1 MSPLSTTTKYKIVDY
16 DFIGGECPSLG
27 TSPEPSPQLE
37 GILERAGDKTGH
49 CAEGFSI
56 EAPAIN
62 GTDYPALGHGDVDKK
77 PFRSNIG
84 AAMQMPTNNIE
95 YSMSRTSSMLI
106 STASRNQSRTR
117 DIPHLDMLNTSLAAE
132 YLESATTKTKKRR
145 KKRNNQKRN
154 NDRALHSMMDSAP
167 IPSISGDESDFSNHR
182 FPKRDISLRGSLANS
197 PFLRPTSRTSSITIG
212 ISALRQQ
219 IDTLNLAQTSS
230 CTASVRSLIESRP
243 KSSDDSRIT
252 SGYQSLAE
260 DEGLRL
266 ESYEVPFNEEFIS
279 KAIATEEMSALSSTL
294 MCINDVHRRMSAN
307 DFDVLTCLGKGSF
320 GTVHL
325 VKQKAT
331 GKLFA
336 QKMFRKASI
345 TIRKT
350 LIEQTK
356 TERAILENINRHP
369 FIVNLYYA
377 FQDHEKLYLILE
389 YAQGGE
395 LFTHLAAEH
404 MFPEETASFYMAEII
419 VALNYLHETGI
430 VYRDLKPE
438 NCLLDAEGHLLLT
451 DFGLSK
457 EVADE
462 EADKCNSILGTW
474 EYMAPEV
481 IEGKFYDKA
490 VDWWS
495 LGAVAFDLL
504 TGNPPF
510 TGNNNAKIQEKI
522 LRAKLT
528 FPYFLTP
535 DAKDLLTRLLR
546 RDPRKRLGSNMPK
559 DLQTLKTHRFFR
571 KIDWRKLESREL
583 EPPIRPVVTDP
594 ALAENFS
601 PEFTQLALSPRIDGA
616 GMAPWNTVDEP
627 VNPFGGFSFVASKSL
642 FSSEGF
648 LAMAMH
654 MEDHEQIDNEET
666 ERQLI

>member
-1 MSPLSTTTKYKIVDY
+1 MANKMYGHRSTGRGEARTCDPIGDAGLPYSSPETTPASSPLSYAVGRDARIDDPLATNAIEV
-16 DFIGGECPSLG
+16 LL
-27 TSPEPSPQLE
+27 LE
-37 GILERAGDKTGH
+37 SDASTLRPFLSEIPPTPKTMIQESST
-49 CAEGFSI
+49 C
-56 EAPAIN
+56 
-62 GTDYPALGHGDVDKK
+62 
-77 PFRSNIG
+77 
-84 AAMQMPTNNIE
+84 
-95 YSMSRTSSMLI
+95 MSRSI
-106 STASRNQSRTR
+106 SNPINIPSRGESRVRGASL
-117 DIPHLDMLNTSLAAE
+117 LDVENTGI
-132 YLESATTKTKKRR
+132 ATTGFEPASSKNKKRR
-145 KKRNNQKRN
+145 KRKIAQQENSNNVSDAR
-154 NDRALHSMMDSAP
+154 LSFAP
-167 IPSISGDESDFSNHR
+167 TPVMSGDEPEFSIHHFSKKNL
-182 FPKRDISLRGSLANS
+182 SLNTSLANS
-197 PFLRPTSRTSSITIG
+197 PFIRPLSRTSSLTNG

-219 IDTLNLAQTSS
+219 VEEIRLARTSS
-230 CTASVRSLIESRP
+230 NTGSPRSPLESRP
-243 KSSDDSRIT
+243 KSSDVSSVT
-252 SGYQSLAE
+252 SGYQSAAE
-260 DEGLRL
+260 EERL
-266 ESYEVPFNEEFIS
+266 PMDSYELTLNEDFIS
-279 KAIATEEMSALSSTL
+279 DAIEETRSSDPLSPL
-294 MCINDVHRRMSAN
+294 FNQFHRRMSAQ

-336 QKMFRKASI
+336 QKMFRKASL
-345 TIRKT
+345 TVRKT

-377 FQDHEKLYLILE
+377 FQDQEKLYLILE

-404 MFPEETASFYMAEII
+404 MFPEETAAFYMAEMI

-438 NCLLDAEGHLLLT
+438 NCLLDADGHLLLT

-457 EVADE
+457 EVAAE
-462 EADKCNSILGTW
+462 EADRCNSILGTW

-522 LRAKLT
+522 LKAKIK

-559 DLQTLKTHRFFR
+559 DLQALKTHRFFR
-571 KIDWRKLESREL
+571 KLDWRKLENREL
-583 EPPIRPVVTDP
+583 EPPIQPVVTDP

-601 PEFTQLALSPRIDGA
+601 PEFTQLALSPRADFSGVR
-616 GMAPWNTVDEP
+616 PWDDDEDP
-627 VNPFGGFSFVASKSL
+627 SNPFGGFSYVASKSL
-642 FSSEGF
+642 FRNEGF
-648 LAMAMH
+648 LSMAMQL
-654 MEDHEQIDNEET
+654 EEEQADMMM
-666 ERQLI
+666 LD

>member
-1 MSPLSTTTKYKIVDY
+1 MANKMLAHRSTDRGQTRACDPIGDSVLPYPSPETTPASSPLSYSVGQDVKMNDPFATDAIEVLLLDSGSST
-16 DFIGGECPSLG
+16 FRPFL
-27 TSPEPSPQLE
+27 PEIPPTPKAIIPE
-37 GILERAGDKTGH
+37 A
-49 CAEGFSI
+49 SI
-56 EAPAIN
+56 
-62 GTDYPALGHGDVDKK
+62 
-77 PFRSNIG
+77 R
-84 AAMQMPTNNIE
+84 
-95 YSMSRTSSMLI
+95 MSRG
-106 STASRNQSRTR
+106 ASNPIEIPSRGQSRAR
-117 DIPHLDMLNTSLAAE
+117 GVLLLDVADTGI
-132 YLESATTKTKKRR
+132 ATGCFEPAPSKNKKRR
-145 KKRNNQKRN
+145 KKKIAQQENPNNVPDTRSS
-154 NDRALHSMMDSAP
+154 LAP
-167 IPSISGDESDFSNHR
+167 TPVMSGDESEFSTYHFSKKNL
-182 FPKRDISLRGSLANS
+182 SLNTSLANS
-197 PFLRPTSRTSSITIG
+197 PFIRPLSRTSSLTNG

-219 IDTLNLAQTSS
+219 VEEVRLARTSS
-230 CTASVRSLIESRP
+230 NTGSLRSPAESRP
-243 KSSDDSRIT
+243 KSSGISSVT
-252 SGYQSLAE
+252 SGYQSPAE
-260 DEGLRL
+260 EERL
-266 ESYEVPFNEEFIS
+266 PMDSYELALNEDFIS
-279 KAIATEEMSALSSTL
+279 DAIEETRSSDPLSPL
-294 MCINDVHRRMSAN
+294 FNQFHRRMSAQ

-336 QKMFRKASI
+336 QKMFRKASL
-345 TIRKT
+345 TVRKT

-377 FQDHEKLYLILE
+377 FQDQEKLYLILE

-404 MFPEETASFYMAEII
+404 MFPEETAAFYTAEMI

-438 NCLLDAEGHLLLT
+438 NCLLDADGHLLLT

-457 EVADE
+457 EVAAE
-462 EADKCNSILGTW
+462 EADRCKSILGTW

-481 IEGKFYDKA
+481 IEGKFYDKE

-522 LRAKLT
+522 LKAKIK

-559 DLQTLKTHRFFR
+559 DLQALKTHRFFR
-571 KIDWRKLESREL
+571 KLDWKKLENREL

-601 PEFTQLALSPRIDGA
+601 PEFTQLALSPRVEFSGVNPWDDGED
-616 GMAPWNTVDEP
+616 PS
-627 VNPFGGFSFVASKSL
+627 NPFGGFSYVASKSL
-642 FSSEGF
+642 FRNEGF
-648 LAMAMH
+648 LSMAMQL
-654 MEDHEQIDNEET
+654 EEEQADAMM
-666 ERQLI
+666 LD

>member
-1 MSPLSTTTKYKIVDY
+1 MGFSATATKYEAVEL
-16 DFIGGECPSLG
+16 DFIVGRDSSFE

-37 GILERAGDKTGH
+37 GALDRVEDKTGH
-49 CAEGFSI
+49 CGGEFMI
-56 EAPAIN
+56 DAPAIDPPACPTLDDEY
-62 GTDYPALGHGDVDKK
+62 TDERKTRL
-77 PFRSNIG
+77 SIG
-84 AAMQMPTNNIE
+84 AALHMVGNDRGH
-95 YSMSRTSSMLI
+95 SMSRTPPMRI
-106 STASRNQSRTR
+106 STLSPNQSRTR
-117 DIPHLDMLNTSLAAE
+117 DTSHLNTLNTTLATE
-132 YLESATTKTKKRR
+132 YLESATVKSKKRR
-145 KKRNNQKRN
+145 KKRNNQKK
-154 NDRALHSMMDSAP
+154 NDGTTLHSMMDFTP
-167 IPSISGDESDFSNHR
+167 FPSRSGDESDFSNHR

-197 PFLRPTSRTSSITIG
+197 PFLRPISRTSSITIG

-219 IDTLNLAQTSS
+219 MDSLNLAQASS
-230 CTASVRSLIESRP
+230 RTVSVHSLVESRP

-260 DEGLRL
+260 DDCVQV
-266 ESYEVPFNEEFIS
+266 ESYEVPFDEDFIS
-279 KAIATEEMSALSSTL
+279 KAVQAEEVSDLSSTPVS
-294 MCINDVHRRMSAN
+294 MDNVHRRMSAN

-462 EADKCNSILGTW
+462 EVDKCNSILGTW

-522 LRAKLT
+522 LKAKLT

-559 DLQTLKTHRFFR
+559 DLQTLKSHRLFR
-571 KIDWRKLESREL
+571 KIDWKKLESREL

-601 PEFTQLALSPRIDGA
+601 PEFTQLALSPRSDGA
-616 GMAPWNTVDEP
+616 GMAPWDNIDEAS
-627 VNPFGGFSFVASKSL
+627 NPFGGFSFVASKSL

-648 LAMAMH
+648 LSMAMH
-654 MEDHEQIDNEET
+654 MEEHDQMDEEG
-666 ERQLI
+666 L